1 MNTAFSSIATN
12 KQSPYGIFLK
22 SAINEMRKNGLL
34 DRLSKKWSDQD
45 NSCDSLTKSGRSLS
59 VEKSITIFLILAF
72 GAVLSLVILIIE
84 KLWIRGESETH
95 NKTDEIEEVILEFLT
110 IWNQVD
116 IGLKNMTCPDKNLLT
131 KLQKRIE
138 NLKKLQL

>member
-1 MNTAFSSIATN
+1 MMIVVLYHLILLQIKKVWQMNTAFSSIATN

-34 DRLSKKWSDQD
+34 DRLSKKWSEQD

-72 GAVLSLVILIIE
+72 GAVFGDS
-84 KLWIRGESETH
+84 
-95 NKTDEIEEVILEFLT
+95 N
-110 IWNQVD
+110 N
-116 IGLKNMTCPDKNLLT
+116 
-131 KLQKRIE
+131 
-138 NLKKLQL
+138 

>member
-45 NSCDSLTKSGRSLS
+45 NSCDSLTKSGSSLS

-72 GAVLSLVILIIE
+72 GAVLALVILIIE
-84 KLWIRGESETH
+84 KLWISGEVEIPH
-95 NKTDEIEEVILEFLT
+95 KTDEVEVILEFLT
-110 IWNQVD
+110 IWNQVH
-116 IGLKNMTCPDKNLLT
+116 IGLKNMTCPDRNLLT
-131 KLQKRIE
+131 KLQKSTE
-138 NLKKLQL
+138 NLKKL